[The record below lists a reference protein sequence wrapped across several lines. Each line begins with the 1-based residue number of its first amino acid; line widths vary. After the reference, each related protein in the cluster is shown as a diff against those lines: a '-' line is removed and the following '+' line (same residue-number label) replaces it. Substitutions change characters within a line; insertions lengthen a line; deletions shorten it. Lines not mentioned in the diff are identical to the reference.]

1 MRSSFRCVTHRKGRQ
16 RGSTLVDFL
25 AALMILV
32 TIFLG
37 GVQLGLYVYAR
48 NVATAAAAEGARYG
62 APEGRGEAAASRR
75 TNELLDY
82 GLGNYRN
89 DLSVKTA
96 SDGGFVV
103 VTVTG
108 TLPAIVPFLEAIP
121 LTVSARSFEERRP
134 AR

>member
-1 MRSSFRCVTHRKGRQ
+1 M
-16 RGSTLVDFL
+16 VDFL
-25 AALMILV
+25 AALVLLV

-62 APEGRGEAAASRR
+62 APEGRGESAASRR

-82 GLGNYRN
+82 GLGDYRN
-89 DLSVKTA
+89 DLSVRTA
-96 SDGGFVV
+96 SDAGFVV

-108 TLPAIVPFLEAIP
+108 KLPTIVPFLEAIP
-121 LTVSARSFEERRP
+121 LTVSARAFEEKGL